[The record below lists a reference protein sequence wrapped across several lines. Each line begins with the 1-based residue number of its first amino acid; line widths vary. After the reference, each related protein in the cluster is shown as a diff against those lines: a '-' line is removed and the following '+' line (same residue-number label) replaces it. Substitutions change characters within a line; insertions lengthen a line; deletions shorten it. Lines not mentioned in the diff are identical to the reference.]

1 MCENQS
7 KFQFYALAFKERDTF
22 NLGTWQSSSFSGIL
36 KEFAGK
42 YLIGKKMVQGGVLC
56 IMYLYIFYVLFVF
69 DDVVNSVVYLLV
81 VKNVFQVGIHGDFK
95 HSAYFVL
102 FFRI

>member
-1 MCENQS
+1 
-7 KFQFYALAFKERDTF
+7 
-22 NLGTWQSSSFSGIL
+22 
-36 KEFAGK
+36 
-42 YLIGKKMVQGGVLC
+42 
-56 IMYLYIFYVLFVF
+56 MYLYIFYVLFVF

>member
-1 MCENQS
+1 MSVCENQS

-22 NLGTWQSSSFSGIL
+22 NPVLFPTRIL

-81 VKNVFQVGIHGDFK
+81 VINVGIHGNFK